1 VNLLPSFSQICFDKK
16 CFKELN
22 ALQLLWLDANV
33 FFVIFFSYSSKSE
46 IRSSQTETHTAKES
60 KGHSKIIQDFRG
72 NDIMSLFEPVVVG
85 KEGEDNIVGKTLVE
99 LEKYLKMSLKD
110 IVSSETNNICLLSVL
125 NFLSNLPFKDVTL
138 SDGLKDIIGI
148 MQQEF
153 PSIVCSFKQGFAT
166 SDKLAE
172 FEAREKEVAISL
184 GSKISEAK
192 NFYGEA
198 QLKEVVLK
206 EQIIRLKE
214 EIKVC
219 EDALSSLEEEKHKC
233 IAETIGYKI
242 ELENVRKDNSQ
253 MVEDQR
259 KVQQKLFEMTY
270 KWSLLC
276 SQYEY
281 NRMVARNSS

>member
-1 VNLLPSFSQICFDKK
+1 
-16 CFKELN
+16 
-22 ALQLLWLDANV
+22 LQLLWVDVNV
-33 FFVIFFSYSSKSE
+33 SFVIFSSYSSKSE

-60 KGHSKIIQDFRG
+60 ECHPKIIQDFG
-72 NDIMSLFEPVVVG
+72 TNDIMSLFAPVVVG
-85 KEGEDNIVGKTLVE
+85 KEGGDNLVGKTLVE

-110 IVSSETNNICLLSVL
+110 IVSSKTNNIGLLSAL
-125 NFLSNLPFKDVTL
+125 NFLSNLPFKDLTL
-138 SDGLKDIIGI
+138 SDGLKDIIGT
-148 MQQEF
+148 MLQEF

-172 FEAREKEVAISL
+172 LEARGNDVALTL
-184 GSKISEAK
+184 GSKISKAK
-192 NFYGEA
+192 NFYDES

-219 EDALSSLEEEKHKC
+219 EDALSSLEEEKNKW
-233 IAETIGYKI
+233 IAETIGYKM
-242 ELENVRKDNSQ
+242 ELENVRKDSSQ

-259 KVQQKLFEMTY
+259 KVQQELFKVTY
-270 KWSLLC
+270 KWSILC

-281 NRMVARNSS
+281 NRMATKNSS